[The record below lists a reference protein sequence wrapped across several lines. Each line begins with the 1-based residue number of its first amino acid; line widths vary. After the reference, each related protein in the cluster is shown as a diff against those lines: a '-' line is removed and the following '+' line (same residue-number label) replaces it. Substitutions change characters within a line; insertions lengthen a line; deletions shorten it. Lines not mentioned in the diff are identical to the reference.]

1 MCQIRNKIIGFSIVA
16 LFFTSTGTNSE
27 TFWDNDQTANPTV
40 FKVKPTDMKL
50 CGDFDLTTG
59 ACTGD
64 NIYTVVKTLTAD
76 DGRCD
81 IAGVEQGA
89 VACNYGPTNSM
100 PVGETYNYARF
111 ELDRT
116 MWLKGTITNSGGNSG
131 MASCHTDSSNTQSS
145 NSSAAEGSVGGT
157 PSLQAIT
164 FMNGAGNDTI
174 IGNATKTAANTSDA
188 EDGLCIADPTRSGC
202 SFSYIQS
209 LTDQGA
215 THLGTGEGSVQIDGT
230 QDYWMFTRYYVPVG
244 SIWQSGL
251 EENDTSLTLI
261 YLLSSP
267 YTRSSADIFPTVT
280 MSFDVTN
287 AMDAHFIRSEE
298 AGKDDVSTCTI
309 FVGNP
314 GVTIS
319 ISD

>member
-1 MCQIRNKIIGFSIVA
+1 MCQIRKKIIGFSIVA
-16 LFFTSTGTNSE
+16 LIFTNTAINAE

-116 MWLKGTITNSGGNSG
+116 MWLKGTIANSGGNSG

-145 NSSAAEGSVGGT
+145 NSSSAEGSVGGT
-157 PSLQAIT
+157 PSTQAIT
-164 FMNGAGNDTI
+164 FLNGAGNDTI
-174 IGNATKTAANTSDA
+174 IGNATKTSANNSDA
-188 EDGLCIADPTRSGC
+188 EDNLCAANPARSGC
-202 SFSYIQS
+202 GFSYIQS
-209 LTDQGA
+209 LKDQGSI
-215 THLGTGEGSVQIDGT
+215 HLGTDEGSTQTFGD
-230 QDYWMFTRYYVPVG
+230 QDYWMLTRYYVPEG